1 MPTKLSTTI
10 KQITTAVPNPVNSAL
25 INDFY
30 QYMKANEASE
40 RHQNNNL
47 KAIIALAKF
56 IGPDITFY
64 GVNRREDI
72 IAFLNTKM
80 KNQEQDPD
88 KKWITTWNHYL
99 VHIKHFFRWLYNY
112 KRFEKTG
119 IGEISDDKPLLPSDW
134 QTPEFIKIKK
144 KNTKRLSPYLET
156 ELWERDELLSI
167 IKYEPYKRNKAAL
180 ALLWDL
186 DARPHEV
193 TLLKIKH
200 IRLRERYGEGEIP
213 HEAKTG
219 TGPVLLTCS
228 FPYVR
233 DWLNEHPFRNES
245 NARLICNL
253 LTGRPIAAD
262 ALWTVMKQLRYRIMR
277 LIESGSIADNEEKE
291 RLEYLLKT
299 KKWNPYCIR
308 HSAITSDSDFLPE
321 YALKKKVRWSI
332 NSMQGSRYIKKRM
345 GNDLK
350 NQILVHNGI
359 ITEEAAVMQRKPSV
373 LNCPRCILVNAI
385 DNKYCSK
392 CSYPLIPSAFEE
404 IKAEENMKINA
415 IQEKHQKDMRSMRE
429 EMNLQFSHIISM
441 IQQNPQLAY
450 VKPEAL
456 SGKTIEK

>member
-1 MPTKLSTTI
+1 MPTRLSTTI
-10 KQITTAVPNPVNSAL
+10 KNIASIPNSSNSKL
-25 INDFY
+25 TIDFSE
-30 QYMKANEASE
+30 YMKANSKSE
-40 RHQNNNL
+40 KYQNNNL
-47 KAIIALAKF
+47 KAVISFAKF
-56 IGPDITFY
+56 LGPDISFY
-64 GVNRREDI
+64 GIQKKDQI
-72 IAFLNTKM
+72 LAFLDTKIKSSDM
-80 KNQEQDPD
+80 DPD
-88 KKWITTWNHYL
+88 RKWITTWNDYL
-99 VHIKHFFRWLYNY
+99 GRIKYFMRWLYNQKDNY
-112 KRFEKTG
+112 NKRK
-119 IGEISDDKPLLPSDW
+119 GEPLAPTEWETPS
-134 QTPEFIKIKK
+134 FITIKK
-144 KNTKRLSPYLET
+144 KRTKRLSPYLET

-253 LTGRPIAAD
+253 LTGRPIKAD

-277 LIESGSIADNEEKE
+277 LIESGSITDSEEKDK
-291 RLEYLLKT
+291 LEYLLKT

-321 YALKKKVRWSI
+321 YALKKKVRWSM
-332 NSMQGSRYIKKRM
+332 NSKQGSRYIKGRM

-359 ITEEAAVMQRKPSV
+359 ITEEAAIMQRKSSV
-373 LNCPRCILVNAI
+373 STCPRCSIVNAL

-392 CSYPLIPSAFEE
+392 CTYPLVPSAFDE
-404 IKAEENMKINA
+404 IKEAENAKVQA
-415 IQEKHQKDMRSMRE
+415 IQEKYEQEIQSLKE
-429 EMNLQFSHIISM
+429 EMENKFQM
-441 IQQNPQLAY
+441 I
-450 VKPEAL
+450 L
-456 SGKTIEK
+456 SRIDVGKLR